1 MTTTAHILFDLLI
14 VFVAA
19 KAGGEIFE
27 RLRQPAVV
35 GEILAGMLVGP
46 SGLNLV
52 HESQALITMALL
64 GVIVLR
70 FVVGLET
77 KPSDLFRVG
86 GLAFAVAA
94 LGVAASF
101 AGGFALGHFAGFSQ
115 QASLLIATAIVSTS
129 VGVTARVL
137 KDRGLLQLVESR
149 IVIAAAVVDDVMG
162 LFILAVVLGLAGG
175 RFDMVRVLVIA
186 GEILGFIAF
195 ELWIAPIVIR
205 RHGHLLGHLRIPNGA
220 FVVALAIMLLT
231 AAVAEQIGL
240 AAVVGAS
247 LAGMMLAETEDRFG
261 LVRDARP
268 LYDWL
273 VPYFFA
279 LTGMRVDLHLFAD
292 PAVLALGV
300 GLTFV
305 AMAAKIIGCGL
316 GAFSLGWRGRLIV
329 GVGMIPRAEVARIVA
344 ASGIALHIFDARVYA
359 AIVFAVA
366 ATMIISPAILGLIV
380 PRTGAKWAETVSAD
394 GQQAASGAPE

>member
-1 MTTTAHILFDLLI
+1 MPTTAHMLFDLLV
-14 VFVAA
+14 VFVVA
-19 KAGGEIFE
+19 KAAGELFE

-52 HESQALITMALL
+52 HESQALITVALL

-86 GLAFAVAA
+86 GRAFAVAA

-101 AGGFALGHFAGFSQ
+101 AGGFALGHATGLSSM
-115 QASLLIATAIVSTS
+115 ASLLVATAIVSTS

-137 KDRGLLQLVESR
+137 KDRRLLQLVESR
-149 IVIAAAVVDDVMG
+149 IVVAAAVVDDVMG
-162 LFILAVVLGLAGG
+162 LFILAIVLGVAGG
-175 RFDMVRVLVIA
+175 SFHVTRVLVIA
-186 GEILGFIAF
+186 AEILAFIAF

-231 AAVAEQIGL
+231 AAVSEQIGL

-261 LVRDARP
+261 LVRDTRP

-300 GLTFV
+300 GLTLV
-305 AMAAKIIGCGL
+305 AMAAKVVGCGL
-316 GAFSLGWRGRLIV
+316 GAFGQRWRGRLLV
-329 GVGMIPRAEVARIVA
+329 GVGMIPRAEVALIVA
-344 ASGIALHIFDARVYA
+344 AAGMALHVFDARAYA
-359 AIVFAVA
+359 AIVFAAA
-366 ATMIISPAILGLIV
+366 ATMLASPALLGLAI
-380 PRTGAKWAETVSAD
+380 PHVSAKPTLE
-394 GQQAASGAPE
+394 G

>member
-1 MTTTAHILFDLLI
+1 VPTTAHILFDLLV
-14 VFVAA
+14 VFVVA
-19 KAGGEIFE
+19 KAAGELFE

-35 GEILAGMLVGP
+35 GEILAGMLIGP
-46 SGLNLV
+46 SGLGLV
-52 HESQALITMALL
+52 HESQALITVALL

-86 GLAFAVAA
+86 GRAFAVAG

-101 AGGFALGHFAGFSQ
+101 AGGFALGRATGLSSM
-115 QASLLIATAIVSTS
+115 ASLLVATAIVSTS

-137 KDRGLLQLVESR
+137 RDRRLLQLVESR
-149 IVIAAAVVDDVMG
+149 IVVAAAVVDDVMG
-162 LFILAVVLGLAGG
+162 LFILAIVLGAAGG
-175 RFDMVRVLVIA
+175 TLDVARVLLIA
-186 GEILGFIAF
+186 SEILAFIAF

-205 RHGHLLGHLRIPNGA
+205 RHAHLLGRLRIPSGA

-231 AAVAEQIGL
+231 AAVSEQIGL

-261 LVRDARP
+261 LVRDTRP

-292 PAVLALGV
+292 PGVLALCA
-300 GLTFV
+300 GLTLV
-305 AMAAKIIGCGL
+305 AMVAKIVGCGF
-316 GAFSLGWRGRLIV
+316 GAFGSDWRARLFV
-329 GVGMIPRAEVARIVA
+329 GVAMIPRAEVALIVA
-344 ASGIALHIFDARVYA
+344 AAGLALHLFDARVYA
-359 AIVFAVA
+359 AIVLAAA
-366 ATMIISPAILGLIV
+366 ATMIVSPALLGLV
-380 PRTGAKWAETVSAD
+380 TPRASAEP
-394 GQQAASGAPE
+394 AAEG

>member
-1 MTTTAHILFDLLI
+1 MPTTAHILFDLLV
-14 VFVAA
+14 VFVVA
-19 KAGGEIFE
+19 KAAGELFE

-52 HESQALITMALL
+52 HESQALITVALL

-86 GLAFAVAA
+86 GRAIAVAA

-101 AGGFALGHFAGFSQ
+101 AGGFAVGHATGFSP

-137 KDRGLLQLVESR
+137 KDRDLLQLVEAR
-149 IVIAAAVVDDVMG
+149 TVVAAAVIDDVLG
-162 LFILAVVLGLAGG
+162 LFILAIVLGLADGG
-175 RFDMVRVLVIA
+175 FDAIRVLVIA
-186 GEILGFIAF
+186 AVILAFMAF
-195 ELWIAPIVIR
+195 ELWIAPMVIR
-205 RHGHLLGHLRIPNGA
+205 RHAHLLEHLRIPNGP

-231 AAVAEQIGL
+231 AAVSEQIGL

-247 LAGMMLAETEDRFG
+247 LAGMMLAETEDTFG
-261 LVRDARP
+261 LCRDTRP

-279 LTGMRVDLHLFAD
+279 LTGMRVDLHLLAD
-292 PAVLALGV
+292 PAVL
-300 GLTFV
+300 GLAAGLAVV
-305 AMAAKIIGCGL
+305 AMAAKILGCGL
-316 GAFSLGWRGRLIV
+316 GAFGLGWRRRLFV
-329 GVGMIPRAEVARIVA
+329 GVAMIPRAEVALIVA
-344 ASGIALHIFDARVYA
+344 ASGLALHVFDARVYA
-359 AIVFAVA
+359 AIVFAAA
-366 ATMIISPAILGLIV
+366 ATMIVSPALLGLIIH
-380 PRTGAKWAETVSAD
+380 RHHGAAKAT
-394 GQQAASGAPE
+394 PEG

>member
-1 MTTTAHILFDLLI
+1 MPTTAHILFDLLI

-19 KAGGEIFE
+19 KAAGEVFE

-35 GEILAGMLVGP
+35 GEILAGMLIGP

-86 GLAFAVAA
+86 SRAFAVAA
-94 LGVAASF
+94 LGVGASF
-101 AGGFALGHFAGFSQ
+101 AGGFALAHATGFSPR
-115 QASLLIATAIVSTS
+115 ASLLIATAIVSTS

-137 KDRGLLQLVESR
+137 KDRSLLQLTESR
-149 IVIAAAVVDDVMG
+149 IVVAAAVVDDVIG
-162 LFILAVVLGLAGG
+162 LLILAIVLGLADGG
-175 RFDMVRVLVIA
+175 FDPIRVLVIA
-186 GEILGFIAF
+186 GLIVAFIAF
-195 ELWIAPIVIR
+195 ELWIAPILIR
-205 RHGHLLGHLRIPNGA
+205 RHRHLLDHLRIPNGP

-247 LAGMMLAETEDRFG
+247 MAGMMLAETEDCFG
-261 LVRDARP
+261 LARDSRP

-292 PAVLALGV
+292 PGVVALGV
-300 GLTFV
+300 GLTVV
-305 AMAAKIIGCGL
+305 AMVAKIIGCGV
-316 GAFSLGWRGRLIV
+316 GAFGLGWRRQLFV
-329 GVGMIPRAEVARIVA
+329 GLGMIPRAEVALIVA
-344 ASGIALHIFDARVYA
+344 ASGLALHVFDARVYA
-359 AIVFAVA
+359 AIVFAAA
-366 ATMIISPAILGLIV
+366 ATMIISPALLGLVI
-380 PRTGAKWAETVSAD
+380 PRVNVEPS
-394 GQQAASGAPE
+394 PEG